1 MVLYHP
7 FGILPASSPM
17 NLFYFDI
24 WMKVYINWLLFI
36 DKLICVRP
44 VTVAESHCNSKTL
57 GNFFYQSILQSSED
71 FMIVSP
77 YLQNFRDGTDVKC
90 IVYGISM

>member
-7 FGILPASSPM
+7 FGILPASSPI

-36 DKLICVRP
+36 DKLICVWP
-44 VTVAESHCNSKTL
+44 VTVAEKHCNCNDVLLKL
-57 GNFFYQSILQSSED
+57 VVYCFFLTFD
-71 FMIVSP
+71 VSFP
-77 YLQNFRDGTDVKC
+77 PQKALPLVR
-90 IVYGISM
+90 SLL